1 MIWGFFDNCDSSL
14 QFGLIG
20 VTPVTC
26 RTGPRGCMISRMFL
40 EKQSF
45 DDAVDNV
52 FAIVE
57 GIAAVGLWGFL
68 IWAAVRKKYFPLRA
82 SMFSLRVST
91 WPITEAV
98 VTRAVL
104 KTHRGFLIQPST
116 IPNALFVWFE
126 YEVAGVKYSDVFTA
140 ASPGGGPSAYSVAS
154 EAAGEKLMIR
164 YNPKNPAD
172 AQPVEKRWHDLKV
185 WWIGKVWDSKL

>member
-1 MIWGFFDNCDSSL
+1 MLSGMFMAA
-14 QFGLIG
+14 QG
-20 VTPVTC
+20 V
-26 RTGPRGCMISRMFL
+26 
-40 EKQSF
+40 
-45 DDAVDNV
+45 DDALDNV
-52 FAIVE
+52 FAVVY
-57 GIAAVGLWGFL
+57 GLAAIGGCGFL
-68 IWAAVRKKYFPLRA
+68 IWAAVVKKYLPLRA
-82 SMFSLRVST
+82 SMFSLSRST

-104 KTHRGFLIQPST
+104 QVHHRTLGMPNR

-172 AQPVEKRWHDLKV
+172 AQPLEKSWHDLKV
-185 WWIGKVWDSKL
+185 WWIGKVWEP

>member
-1 MIWGFFDNCDSSL
+1 MLSG
-14 QFGLIG
+14 
-20 VTPVTC
+20 
-26 RTGPRGCMISRMFL
+26 MFL
-40 EKQSF
+40 AF
-45 DDAVDNV
+45 DEALDKVSTV
-52 FAIVE
+52 VE
-57 GIAAVGLWGFL
+57 GIAAIGLWAFL
-68 IWAAVRKKYFPLRA
+68 IWTVVTKKYFPLRA
-82 SMFSLRVST
+82 SMFSLGVSS

-104 KTHRGFLIQPST
+104 KVHRGVLIQPST

-140 ASPGGGPSAYSVAS
+140 ASPGGGPSAHDVAS

-172 AQPVEKRWHDLKV
+172 AQPVDKRWHDLKV
-185 WWIGKVWDSKL
+185 WWIGKVWES